1 MCTSL
6 LCARGVILNNEQII
20 VACVNFSFKLLQV
33 VPSDDV
39 RVTEV
44 AFPFQIL
51 LFSMVQKRNEFVAS

>member
-20 VACVNFSFKLLQV
+20 VACVSFSFKLLQV

-51 LFSMVQKRNEFVAS
+51 LFSHGSKME